1 MKTQKDYK
9 SIFNSFG
16 SSTHS
21 KKDKQL
27 NIEREEYSLSLRK
40 KKMNNYLMKRR
51 EENLE
56 VSQTKKLKKNPYE
69 IIPEKLEIKN
79 IIQHLPFQMEC
90 IIY

>member
-27 NIEREEYSLSLRK
+27 NIEREEYSLS
-40 KKMNNYLMKRR
+40 
-51 EENLE
+51 
-56 VSQTKKLKKNPYE
+56 
-69 IIPEKLEIKN
+69 
-79 IIQHLPFQMEC
+79 
-90 IIY
+90 